1 MKNIHLPPYTK
12 KLNAARI
19 DTTEKEKK
27 NMIEY
32 V

>member
-27 NMIEY
+27 KY
-32 V
+32 D